1 MGEDRPMGNIQNRG
15 VAAAAEP
22 KVLALLPG

>member
-1 MGEDRPMGNIQNRG
+1 MGEDRPLGNIQNRG

-22 KVLALLPG
+22 RVLAFLQG